1 MKKNQ
6 IGVAP
11 TLKSLP
17 VFEKAI
23 FSLTQYTTVN
33 ATIQRLQ
40 TISKSRFTQKKNK
53 ENSTLEVIRT
63 A

>member
-6 IGVAP
+6 TGVAP
-11 TLKSLP
+11 TLKSLS

-33 ATIQRLQ
+33 ATIQRIQ
-40 TISKSRFTQKKNK
+40 TETKSRFAQKKNK

>member
-1 MKKNQ
+1 MKKNVT
-6 IGVAP
+6 GVAP

-17 VFEKAI
+17 VFDKAV

-33 ATIQRLQ
+33 TTIQRIQ
-40 TISKSRFTQKKNK
+40 TMTKSRFSLKKNK

>member
-6 IGVAP
+6 TGVAP

-33 ATIQRLQ
+33 ATIQRIQ
-40 TISKSRFTQKKNK
+40 TETKSRFTQKKNK